1 MKQLKQVQEVRMRL
15 LVPLDVRGCAHA
27 VIERALWLTRQV
39 PGAVID
45 VMTVMPQP
53 AVVGTREMRVNG
65 QVHVLAAALDEETL
79 ALLRGYAILLA
90 KNSVLGEV
98 VVAVGPPAAAI
109 VAEAQRRRPDL
120 IVMGSHAR
128 VGLARAVFGSVAETV
143 LRQAGV
149 AVLIEPA
156 GRGLLERPA
165 DAVLQAEAETNG

>member
-1 MKQLKQVQEVRMRL
+1 MRL

-45 VMTVMPQP
+45 IMTVTPH
-53 AVVGTREMRVNG
+53 ADVDGVRELVVAEKARN
-65 QVHVLAAALDEETL
+65 LAFALDEETS

-90 KNSVLGEV
+90 KNNVLGEV
-98 VVAVGPPAAAI
+98 VVAVGAPAECI
-109 VAEAQRRRPDL
+109 VAEAHRRHPDL

-128 VGLARAVFGSVAETV
+128 VGLARAVFGSVAESV

-149 AVLIEPA
+149 AVLVEPA
-156 GRGLLERPA
+156 GKGLAERPSQA
-165 DAVLQAEAETNG
+165 SLQAEAEASG